1 VDANK
6 ANVWFDDGTR
16 DVIRFPDRDVRVTRV
31 GPAPAAKPAAKKPR
45 TAPPPAQA
53 AADEVTA
60 ALPRPSHGEGNHD
73 DPRLNADDNDAAAAT
88 TALGASLVAV
98 VEGSVAALEAFA
110 ATEGALDERRL
121 EAIVARLSTIAQRL
135 APSSPPPPAPAEPAA
150 APLARPPA
158 AQALAQ
164 VLAQAPPPDREPAA
178 PGSPTPAAAEAPAP
192 PASPSPSPRAAT
204 PPSPQSLS
212 DVSTSPRA
220 VQIQPRRRSYRDT
233 PDARVGRWVEVW
245 WPAENAWFPG
255 LVHSRRYYHSDG
267 SRRIVF
273 RVNYDDGDSH
283 DEVLQE
289 DAFAG
294 AGAPP
299 PQPEGAPQPW
309 RFGGL
314 RLATRPRPAEVSDDG
329 DSSAHDP
336 RTPSPP
342 QTPPAVNET
351 TSTKKQAVRPE
362 TTRLIRPPRKA
373 NPRFDLKPETLL
385 FRRAGKTRE
394 LALYVARTP
403 HEEKAAL
410 ALLKEGFPNCWETVT
425 NNATLVCLSDPTER
439 LKPISAA
446 AVFTPHLMKKLRVRL
461 LCTASGKRQKGFA
474 KFLLQNLA
482 RLAAQR
488 SMPQTFV
495 EALEREDAFWDK
507 CGFARLDDRHKAK
520 LHNELKQSGEDGI
533 FDNTS
538 VVQAGASFEFHVDLF
553 QLRKGSKVVFAPV
566 DPKDAKYQGTIVDIK
581 PSENYCRMLKESKEL
596 VEIVGDEYVFD
607 IRPAD
612 YGTTMSHP
620 TLPDPCAICQSE
632 IAEGAPC
639 VLQCGHAFH
648 ADCLQELGKKGQRL
662 AAPTRR
668 GRPVACPIC
677 RESSRVEM
685 P

>member
-1 VDANK
+1 M
-6 ANVWFDDGTR
+6 
-16 DVIRFPDRDVRVTRV
+16 
-31 GPAPAAKPAAKKPR
+31 
-45 TAPPPAQA
+45 
-53 AADEVTA
+53 
-60 ALPRPSHGEGNHD
+60 
-73 DPRLNADDNDAAAAT
+73 
-88 TALGASLVAV
+88 
-98 VEGSVAALEAFA
+98 
-110 ATEGALDERRL
+110 
-121 EAIVARLSTIAQRL
+121 
-135 APSSPPPPAPAEPAA
+135 
-150 APLARPPA
+150 
-158 AQALAQ
+158 
-164 VLAQAPPPDREPAA
+164 
-178 PGSPTPAAAEAPAP
+178 
-192 PASPSPSPRAAT
+192 
-204 PPSPQSLS
+204 
-212 DVSTSPRA
+212 
-220 VQIQPRRRSYRDT
+220 QIQPRRR
-233 PDARVGRWVEVW
+233 PKPEVGRRVEVW

-255 LVHSRRYYHSDG
+255 LVSKRYSDG
-267 SRRIVF
+267 SG
-273 RVNYDDGDSH
+273 RVVRVDYEDGESH

-289 DAFAG
+289 DAFVG

-385 FRRAGKTRE
+385 FRRAGRTRE

-403 HEEKAAL
+403 AEEKAAL
-410 ALLKEGFPNCWETVT
+410 ALLREGFPNCWETVT
-425 NNATLVCLSDPTER
+425 NNATLVCLSNPTER

-538 VVQAGASFEFHVDLF
+538 VVQAGASFAFHVDLF

-566 DPKDAKYQGTIVDIK
+566 DPKDARYQGTIVDIK

-596 VEIVGDEYVFD
+596 VDIVGDEYVFD

-612 YGTTMSHP
+612 YGTPMSHP
-620 TLPDPCAICQSE
+620 PLPEPCAICLSE
-632 IAEGAPC
+632 ITEEPH

-648 ADCLQELGKKGQRL
+648 AACLQDLGEKGPRL

-668 GRPVACPIC
+668 GRQVACPSC
-677 RESSRVEM
+677 RKTIRVEM

>member
-1 VDANK
+1 MDANK
-6 ANVWFDDGTR
+6 ASVWFDDGTD

-31 GPAPAAKPAAKKPR
+31 GPERPAAKPAAKKPR
-45 TAPPPAQA
+45 TAPPP

-73 DPRLNADDNDAAAAT
+73 DPSLNADDNDAAAAT

-150 APLARPPA
+150 APPARPPA
-158 AQALAQ
+158 AQELAQ
-164 VLAQAPPPDREPAA
+164 ALAQAPPPDREPAA
-178 PGSPTPAAAEAPAP
+178 AGSPTPAAAEAPAP

-220 VQIQPRRRSYRDT
+220 VRKKQPRRRSYRDT

-273 RVNYDDGDSH
+273 RVNYDDGESH

-309 RFGGL
+309 RFGSTL
-314 RLATRPRPAEVSDDG
+314 LFPRPRPAEVSSDDN

-336 RTPSPP
+336 RTPSLP
-342 QTPPAVNET
+342 QTPPAVSET
-351 TSTKKQAVRPE
+351 TSTKKQTAVRPE

-385 FRRAGKTRE
+385 FRRAGRTRE

-403 HEEKAAL
+403 AEEKAAL
-410 ALLKEGFPNCWETVT
+410 ALLREGFPNCWETVT
-425 NNATLVCLSDPTER
+425 NNATLVCLSNPTER

-461 LCTASGKRQKGFA
+461 LCTASGMRQKGFA

-507 CGFARLDDRHKAK
+507 CGFVRLDDRCKAK
-520 LHNELKQSGEDGI
+520 LHNELEQSGEDGI

-538 VVQAGASFEFHVDLF
+538 VVQAGASFAFHVDLF

-566 DPKDAKYQGTIVDIK
+566 DPKDARYQGTIVDIK

-596 VEIVGDEYVFD
+596 VDIVGDEYVFD

-620 TLPDPCAICQSE
+620 PLPEPCAICLSE
-632 IAEGAPC
+632 ITEEPH

-648 ADCLQELGKKGQRL
+648 AACLQDLGEKGPRL

-668 GRPVACPIC
+668 GRQVACPSC
-677 RESSRVEM
+677 RKTIRVEM